1 METPNAKRRPVLVVS
16 RDEAITVLDNAVV
29 APVTSTIRNI
39 LTCIPVG
46 PDEGVDHESV
56 ATFDNLAAV
65 PEAVLTE
72 PGAVE
77 RMDPLGRLDRF
88 RCWLSPDSG
97 MRTVVATR
105 GVATPNCTRWLAMSQ
120 LSGCTYQ
127 RVGNSPIS

>member
-1 METPNAKRRPVLVVS
+1 
-16 RDEAITVLDNAVV
+16 VLDNAVV

-65 PEAVLTE
+65 PKAVLTE

-88 RCWLSPDSG
+88 RFWLSQ
-97 MRTVVATR
+97 TVGCAPWWPREVS
-105 GVATPNCTRWLAMSQ
+105 TPNCTRWLATSQ

-127 RVGNSPIS
+127 